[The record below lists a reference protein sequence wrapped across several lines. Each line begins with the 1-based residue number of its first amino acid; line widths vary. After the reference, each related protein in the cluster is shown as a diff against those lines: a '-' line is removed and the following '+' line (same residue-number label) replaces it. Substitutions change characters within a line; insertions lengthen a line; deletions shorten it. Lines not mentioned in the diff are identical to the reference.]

1 MWSWVFWRNA
11 LERAAKTVAQ
21 SLVAV
26 FGAGAFNLL
35 TANWSVVLA
44 TALMTGALS
53 VLTSIISA
61 PIGPADSPSLV
72 PGRWSTATNTRRAE
86 CRGSSDSGRH
96 RAAPGD
102 LQPDSAGAQLPTTGR
117 LGDPAGGGAVGQLI
131 FPELSL
137 VGAISVDL
145 HIEQGADWP
154 GLAFPIF
161 DSRRRAL

>member
-35 TANWSVVLA
+35 TANWTVVLA

-72 PGRWSTATNTRRAE
+72 PGPVVYRNE
-86 CRGSSDSGRH
+86 HEKG
-96 RAAPGD
+96 
-102 LQPDSAGAQLPTTGR
+102 
-117 LGDPAGGGAVGQLI
+117 
-131 FPELSL
+131 
-137 VGAISVDL
+137 
-145 HIEQGADWP
+145 
-154 GLAFPIF
+154 
-161 DSRRRAL
+161 